1 MSIYNVNKAMGMIDA
16 DLIEA
21 AVYPSG
27 AEAKKTKTA
36 VFAPKPWM
44 KWAAAAAVFVVVVA
58 GALVALNV
66 TGAWRSGGVADPNG
80 SGDEHS
86 GVIISS
92 DSGSVDIE
100 DGSISTDYGTNYPP
114 VPASDSPRTDP
125 EPPDPSLPHGGDDR
139 IRLTNYKYLDD
150 RFTSIRTLLGDYIIE
165 KTGKDIQELHESKEW
180 YTDEGIAFSLMEVI
194 DELGITKE
202 RFIELNNAKIEALR
216 AKIRENSMKYPDYPA
231 EEREKDI
238 FRHPCFTDEEIDI
251 IYSGDKKRIA
261 EAFANP
267 YAVIADDWE
276 IYPLRWIID
285 NPASAYKD
293 RHISLDALETAVNK
307 LVEKGEQFIAA
318 EDSAALLARVEEYR
332 KLQ

>member
-1 MSIYNVNKAMGMIDA
+1 MKRFI
-16 DLIEA
+16 LIL
-21 AVYPSG
+21 
-27 AEAKKTKTA
+27 
-36 VFAPKPWM
+36 
-44 KWAAAAAVFVVVVA
+44 
-58 GALVALNV
+58 LVAVIGLTMFACGKGS
-66 TGAWRSGGVADPNG
+66 TGTESL
-80 SGDEHS
+80 
-86 GVIISS
+86 
-92 DSGSVDIE
+92 
-100 DGSISTDYGTNYPP
+100 
-114 VPASDSPRTDP
+114 P
-125 EPPDPSLPHGGDDR
+125 EPDDSQTEQNTPDVQDAHGGDDR

-165 KTGKDIQELHESKEW
+165 KTGKDIQELYESKEW

-285 NPASAYKD
+285 NPATLYKEKQ
-293 RHISLDALETAVNK
+293 ISLKALETAAYK
-307 LVEKGEQFIAA
+307 LIDQGESQISA
-318 EDSAALLARVEEYR
+318 EDSAALLARIEEY
-332 KLQ
+332 KKMQ